1 MSTATK
7 VTKQTKKGGN
17 LTKQLSDLA
26 VPFGLILA
34 KQSLENF
41 LKKESVKKESKPEK
55 KSVKKTTKKVSLS
68 GGGEHGN
75 ENEQKLKQELHSHG
89 GKQVKSKRGGGSCF
103 AASTSE
109 VESFQPLNVEKLAK
123 FTKVGGSVKKSPRS
137 KKN

>member
-41 LKKESVKKESKPEK
+41 LKKENVKKESKPEK

-68 GGGEHGN
+68 GGEAH
-75 ENEQKLKQELHSHG
+75 LKPKHEDELHHHG
-89 GKQVKSKRGGGSCF
+89 GKQVKSKRGGGGC
-103 AASTSE
+103 AASSTSE
-109 VESFQPLNVEKLAK
+109 VESFKPLSVEKLAS
-123 FTKVGGSVKKSPRS
+123 VGGNVKKSPRT